1 MNNVELKAEL
11 RDLPLA
17 RLIAKAVGATF
28 ILTLDQVDTYYRIAS
43 GKLKK
48 RETIGEPVE
57 YIFYERPLKATA
69 KLSQFV
75 IYSEE
80 QARERFG
87 TEPLPVWVVVKKK
100 RELYMHG
107 NVRIHLDSVEG
118 LGNFLEFE
126 ALVSRDHDI
135 AACTQLVQQ
144 LREKF
149 APVLGELIDCGYAD
163 LLARQEEEVPNTET
177 RSHGE
182 ETGEV
187 S

>member
-11 RDLPLA
+11 RDPALA
-17 RLIAKAVGATF
+17 RLVAKAIGASF
-28 ILTLDQVDTYYRIAS
+28 IATIDQVDTYFRIPS

-48 RETIGEPVE
+48 REAIGEPVE
-57 YIFYERPLKATA
+57 YIFYERPIKATA

-80 QARERFG
+80 EALERFG
-87 TEPLPVWVVVKKK
+87 REPLPVWVVVRKK
-100 RELYMHG
+100 RELFMHG
-107 NVRIHLDSVEG
+107 NVRVHFDTVEG

-135 AACTQLVQQ
+135 TACTQMVQA

-149 APVLGELIDCGYAD
+149 APAIGELIDCGYAD
-163 LLARQEEEVPNTET
+163 LRARDEVE
-177 RSHGE
+177 RAE
-182 ETGEV
+182 R
-187 S
+187 

>member
-11 RDLPLA
+11 RDPALA
-17 RLIAKAVGATF
+17 RIIAKAIGASYIAT
-28 ILTLDQVDTYYRIAS
+28 IDQVDTYYRIPS

-48 RETIGEPVE
+48 REAIGEPVE
-57 YIFYERPLKATA
+57 YIFYERPVKATA

-80 QARERFG
+80 EALERFG
-87 TEPLPVWVVVKKK
+87 REPLPVWVVVRKK

-107 NVRIHLDSVEG
+107 NVRVHFDTVEG

-135 AACTQLVQQ
+135 AACTAMVQA

-149 APVLGELIDCGYAD
+149 APVVGELIDCGYSD
-163 LLARQEEEVPNTET
+163 LLARESEEAP
-177 RSHGE
+177 HP
-182 ETGEV
+182 
-187 S
+187 

>member
-11 RDLPLA
+11 RDPALA
-17 RLIAKAVGATF
+17 RLVAKAIGASYIAT
-28 ILTLDQVDTYYRIAS
+28 IDQVDTYYRIPS

-48 RETIGEPVE
+48 REAIGEPVE
-57 YIFYERPLKATA
+57 YIFYERPIKATA

-80 QARERFG
+80 EALERFG
-87 TEPLPVWVVVKKK
+87 REPLPVWVVVRKK
-100 RELYMHG
+100 RELFMHG
-107 NVRIHLDSVEG
+107 NVRVHFDTVEG

-135 AACTQLVQQ
+135 AACTHMVQA

-149 APVLGELIDCGYAD
+149 APAIGELIDCGYAD
-163 LLARQEEEVPNTET
+163 LLARDEVE
-177 RSHGE
+177 RAE
-182 ETGEV
+182 R
-187 S
+187 

>member
-28 ILTLDQVDTYYRIAS
+28 ILSFDQTDTYYRVPS

-48 RETIGEPVE
+48 RETTGEPVE
-57 YIFYERPLKATA
+57 YIFYERPHKPTA

-80 QARERFG
+80 QALERFG
-87 TEPLPVWVVVKKK
+87 REPLPVWVVVKKT
-100 RELYMHG
+100 RELYMHA
-107 NVRIHLDSVEG
+107 NARIHLDTVEG
-118 LGNFLEFE
+118 LGTFLEFE
-126 ALVSRDHDI
+126 ALVSRVHDI
-135 AACTQLVQQ
+135 EACTRQVQT

-149 APVLGELIDCGYAD
+149 APVLGELIACGYSD
-163 LLARQEEEVPNTET
+163 LLARDQDNTQSVRNEPRT
-177 RSHGE
+177 Q
-182 ETGEV
+182 
-187 S
+187 